1 MNELRIFIPGEP
13 CAQGRPRFSTAGGF
27 VRAYDPA
34 KSRNYKA
41 YVKAVCAAEAKKQ
54 GWLFNTDLPLEV
66 EIIAGLSIPSS
77 KSKKFKQAAAE
88 GVEKPTKKPDVDN
101 IAKTVT
107 DALSG
112 VIYKDDKQIV
122 NLTVAK
128 IYSKRPGVS
137 VVVKVLKKC

>member
-1 MNELRIFIPGEP
+1 MNELKVFIPSEP

-41 YVKAVCAAEAKKQ
+41 YVKAVCADAAEKQ

-77 KSKKFKQAAAE
+77 KSKKWKLAAAN
-88 GVEKPTKKPDVDN
+88 GVEKPTKKPDADN
-101 IAKTVT
+101 IAKTIT

-122 NLTVAK
+122 SLTV
-128 IYSKRPGVS
+128 IKRYAEEPGV
-137 VVVKVLKKC
+137 KVTVQVLSS

>member
-1 MNELRIFIPGEP
+1 MNELRVFIPGEP

-41 YVKAVCAAEAKKQ
+41 YVKAVCAEEAKNQ

>member
-1 MNELRIFIPGEP
+1 MNELKVFIPGEP

-41 YVKAVCAAEAKKQ
+41 YVKAVCADAAEKH

-77 KSKKFKQAAAE
+77 KSKKWKQAAAE
-88 GVEKPTKKPDVDN
+88 GVEKPTKKPDIDN
-101 IAKTVT
+101 LVKIIM

-112 VIYKDDKQIV
+112 VIYKDDKQIIKMSV
-122 NLTVAK
+122 E
-128 IYSKRPGVS
+128 KRYAEQPGVTLE
-137 VVVKVLKKC
+137 VRVLNI

>member
-1 MNELRIFIPGEP
+1 MNELRVFIPGEP

-41 YVKAVCAAEAKKQ
+41 YVKAVCAEEAKKQ
-54 GWLFNTDLPLEV
+54 GWLFNTDLPLKV

-77 KSKKFKQAAAE
+77 KSKKWKQEAMD
-88 GVEKPTKKPDVDN
+88 GKEKPTKKPDVDN
-101 IAKTVT
+101 IVKTVT

-112 VIYKDDKQIV
+112 VIYKDDKQITSLV
-122 NLTVAK
+122 VGK
-128 IYSKRPGVS
+128 IYSEPPGVAL
-137 VVVKVLKKC
+137 VIKALDN

>member
-1 MNELRIFIPGEP
+1 MNELRVFIPGEP

-41 YVKAVCAAEAKKQ
+41 YVKAVCAEEAKNQ

-77 KSKKFKQAAAE
+77 KSKKFKQAAAD
-88 GVEKPTKKPDVDN
+88 GVEKPDVDN

-122 NLTVAK
+122 SLTVANR
-128 IYSKRPGVS
+128 YAEEPGV
-137 VVVKVLKKC
+137 KVTVQVLGS

>member
-1 MNELRIFIPGEP
+1 MNELKVFIPGEP

-27 VRAYDPA
+27 DRAYDPA

-41 YVKAVCAAEAKKQ
+41 YVKAVCADAAEKQ

-66 EIIAGLSIPSS
+66 ELIAGLSIPSS
-77 KSKKFKQAAAE
+77 KSKKWKQAAAE

-101 IAKTVT
+101 LIKIIM

-112 VIYKDDKQIV
+112 VIYKDDKQIIKMSV
-122 NLTVAK
+122 E
-128 IYSKRPGVS
+128 KRYAEQPGVTLE
-137 VVVKVLKKC
+137 VRVLNI

>member
-1 MNELRIFIPGEP
+1 MNELRVFIPGEP

-27 VRAYDPA
+27 ARVYDPA

-41 YVKAVCAAEAKKQ
+41 YVKAVCAEKAKKQ

-77 KSKKFKQAAAE
+77 KSKKWKQAAID
-88 GVEKPTKKPDVDN
+88 GIEKPTKKPDVDN
-101 IAKTVT
+101 IVKTVT

-112 VIYKDDKQIV
+112 VIYKDDKQITRLAV
-122 NLTVAK
+122 GK
-128 IYSKRPGVS
+128 IYSERPGVIL
-137 VVVKVLKKC
+137 VIKTLDN

>member
-1 MNELRIFIPGEP
+1 MNELRVFIPGEP

-41 YVKAVCAAEAKKQ
+41 YVKAVCAEEAKKQ
-54 GWLFNTDLPLEV
+54 GWLFNTDLPLKV

-77 KSKKFKQAAAE
+77 KSKKWKQAAMD
-88 GVEKPTKKPDVDN
+88 GKEKPTKKPDVDN
-101 IAKTVT
+101 IVKTVT

-112 VIYKDDKQIV
+112 VIYKDDKQITSLV
-122 NLTVAK
+122 VGK
-128 IYSKRPGVS
+128 IYSARPGVAL
-137 VVVKVLKKC
+137 VIKALDN

>member
-1 MNELRIFIPGEP
+1 M
-13 CAQGRPRFSTAGGF
+13 CAE
-27 VRAYDPA
+27 
-34 KSRNYKA
+34 
-41 YVKAVCAAEAKKQ
+41 EAKNQ

>member
-41 YVKAVCAAEAKKQ
+41 YVKAICAEEAKKQ
-54 GWLFNTDLPLEV
+54 GWLFNTDLPLKV

-77 KSKKFKQAAAE
+77 KSKKWKQAAID
-88 GVEKPTKKPDVDN
+88 GLEKPTKKPDVDN
-101 IAKTVT
+101 IVKTVT

-112 VIYKDDKQIV
+112 VIYKDDKQITSLV
-122 NLTVAK
+122 VGK
-128 IYSKRPGVS
+128 IYSNRPGVAL
-137 VVVKVLKKC
+137 VVKTLDN

>member
-27 VRAYDPA
+27 VRAYDPS

-41 YVKAVCAAEAKKQ
+41 YVKAICAEEAKKQ
-54 GWLFNTDLPLEV
+54 GWLFNTDLPLKV

-77 KSKKFKQAAAE
+77 KSQKWKQAAID
-88 GVEKPTKKPDVDN
+88 GKEKPTKKPDVDN
-101 IAKTVT
+101 IAKNVT

-112 VIYKDDKQIV
+112 VIYKDDKQITSLV
-122 NLTVAK
+122 VGK
-128 IYSKRPGVS
+128 IYSKRPGVAL
-137 VVVKVLKKC
+137 VIKALGD

>member
-1 MNELRIFIPGEP
+1 MNELKVFIPGEP

-41 YVKAVCAAEAKKQ
+41 YVKAVCADAAEKQ

-77 KSKKFKQAAAE
+77 KSKKWKLAAAE

-101 IAKTVT
+101 IAETIT

-112 VIYKDDKQIV
+112 VIYKDDKQIIK
-122 NLTVAK
+122 LTVTK
-128 IYSKRPGVS
+128 LYNERPGATVTGR
-137 VVVKVLKKC
+137 VLIS

>member
-1 MNELRIFIPGEP
+1 MNELRVFIPGEP

-41 YVKAVCAAEAKKQ
+41 YVKAVCAEEAKKQ
-54 GWLFNTDLPLEV
+54 GWLFNTDLPLKV

-77 KSKKFKQAAAE
+77 KSKKWKQAAMD
-88 GVEKPTKKPDVDN
+88 GKEKPTKKPDVDN
-101 IAKTVT
+101 IVKTVT

-112 VIYKDDKQIV
+112 VIYKDDKQITSLV
-122 NLTVAK
+122 VGK
-128 IYSKRPGVS
+128 IYSVRPGVAL
-137 VVVKVLKKC
+137 VIKILDN

>member
-1 MNELRIFIPGEP
+1 MNELRVFIPGEP

-41 YVKAVCAAEAKKQ
+41 YVKAVCAEEAKKQ
-54 GWLFNTDLPLEV
+54 GWLFNTDLPLKV

-77 KSKKFKQAAAE
+77 KSKKWKQAAMD
-88 GVEKPTKKPDVDN
+88 GKEKPTKKPDVDN
-101 IAKTVT
+101 IVKTVT

-112 VIYKDDKQIV
+112 VIYKDDKQITSLV
-122 NLTVAK
+122 VGK
-128 IYSKRPGVS
+128 IYSVRPGVAL
-137 VVVKVLKKC
+137 VIKMLDN

>member
-1 MNELRIFIPGEP
+1 MNELRVFIPGEP

-41 YVKAVCAAEAKKQ
+41 YVKAVCAEEAKKQ
-54 GWLFNTDLPLEV
+54 GWLFNTDLPLRV

-77 KSKKFKQAAAE
+77 KSKKWKQAAID
-88 GVEKPTKKPDVDN
+88 GKEKPTKKPDVDN
-101 IAKTVT
+101 IVKTVT

-112 VIYKDDKQIV
+112 VIYKDDKQITSLV
-122 NLTVAK
+122 VGK
-128 IYSKRPGVS
+128 IYSARPGVAL
-137 VVVKVLKKC
+137 VIKALDN

>member
-1 MNELRIFIPGEP
+1 MNELRVFIPGEP

-41 YVKAVCAAEAKKQ
+41 YVKAVCAEEAKKQ

-77 KSKKFKQAAAE
+77 KSKKWKRAAVN
-88 GVEKPTKKPDVDN
+88 GVEKPTKKPDADN
-101 IAKTVT
+101 IAKTIT

-112 VIYKDDKQIV
+112 VIYKDDKQIIK
-122 NLTVAK
+122 LTVAK
-128 IYSKRPGVS
+128 IYNERPGVS
-137 VVVKVLKKC
+137 VAVKVLGS

>member
-1 MNELRIFIPGEP
+1 MNELKVFIPGEP

-41 YVKAVCAAEAKKQ
+41 YVKAVCADAAEKQ

-66 EIIAGLSIPSS
+66 ELIAGLSIPSS
-77 KSKKFKQAAAE
+77 KSKKWKQAAAE

-101 IAKTVT
+101 LIKIIM

-112 VIYKDDKQIV
+112 VIYKDDKQIIKMSV
-122 NLTVAK
+122 E
-128 IYSKRPGVS
+128 KRYAEQPGVTLE
-137 VVVKVLKKC
+137 VRVLNI